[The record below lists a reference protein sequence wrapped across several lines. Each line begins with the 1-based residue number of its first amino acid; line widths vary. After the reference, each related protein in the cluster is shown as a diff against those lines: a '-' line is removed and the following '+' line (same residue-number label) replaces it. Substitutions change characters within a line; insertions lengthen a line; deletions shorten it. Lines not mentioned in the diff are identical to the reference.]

1 MERYVVDA
9 SVILKWVLGKEQENG
24 QDLALKLLDT
34 WAAGIAE
41 LAAPSLWQY
50 EVGNFLGR
58 ELKLEAIE
66 KMNLLLDLR
75 IQSVDLNNTIIERCF
90 AWMEQ
95 HAVTFYDASYLAVA
109 FEIKG
114 ILVTADEKFCK
125 KMENVGRICLLGDL
139 NLPQAGDQ

>member
-9 SVILKWVLGKEQENG
+9 SVILKWVLGEEQESD

-41 LAAPSLWQY
+41 FVAPSLWQY

-58 ELKLEAIE
+58 ELQGEAKE
-66 KMNLLLDLR
+66 KMTLLLDLG
-75 IQSVDLNNTIIERCF
+75 IQSVDPNNTIIDRCF

-109 FEIKG
+109 FEIQG
-114 ILVTADEKFCK
+114 TLITADEKFCR
-125 KMENVGRICLLGDL
+125 KMGKLGRICLLKDL
-139 NLPQAGDQ
+139 SLANSEAE